1 MPKIL
6 NQSLY
11 DKVKKEADIV
21 YDKPSAY
28 KSMWIVKTYKERG
41 GTYANDGKEKT
52 LERWRKENW
61 KNVADEGQY
70 PVLRPSKRINKNTPL
85 TIQEIDKGN
94 LEKQIKLKQKIKGN
108 LPPFVGGAIRSD
120 KVKKL
125 SQSSYM
131 SNQDI
136 KNLKNYKLDRSLST
150 NESKVWINPRKQE
163 IFVANRGSQGMRDWL
178 NNLSYVVG
186 QYDNTQRYSRAR
198 DIQMKVKTKYP
209 NFKITNIGHSQS
221 GAITRQLN
229 KESLTDEII
238 NINPAT
244 LYNDSKNK
252 ENEYTIRSKGDIVS
266 MFHQPN
272 KNTIQVDNKTF
283 NPLLEHKP
291 AIIDRIPKQNIG
303 K

>member
-1 MPKIL
+1 MEL
-6 NQSLY
+6 
-11 DKVKKEADIV
+11 
-21 YDKPSAY
+21 
-28 KSMWIVKTYKERG
+28 
-41 GTYANDGKEKT
+41 
-52 LERWRKENW
+52 
-61 KNVADEGQY
+61 
-70 PVLRPSKRINKNTPL
+70 
-85 TIQEIDKGN
+85 
-94 LEKQIKLKQKIKGN
+94 
-108 LPPFVGGAIRSD
+108 VGGEMVGSAIRSD
-120 KVKKL
+120 KLKRL

-150 NESKVWINPRKQE
+150 NETKVWINPRKQE
-163 IFVANRGSQGMRDWL
+163 IFVANRGTQGMRDWI

-198 DIQMKVKTKYP
+198 DIQMKVKSKYP
-209 NFKITNIGHSQS
+209 DFKITNIGHSQS

-229 KESLTDEII
+229 KEGLTDEII

-303 K
+303 N